1 MIFFL
6 CFLCSQLLRAETQ
19 DSGGVLISVL
29 NALTAMKNMFGSV
42 SEEYQHKPRRF
53 GNVLERSGQG
63 LRRTGTHS
71 TRRRWPAPNFGHTE
85 RRLMLPDWQMLAWG
99 ADSQE
104 RGALEEL
111 LWTRLCQ
118 RVTLLVRDGSA
129 WQSCAMDQGHL
140 SQMPLDDF
148 P

>member
-1 MIFFL
+1 
-6 CFLCSQLLRAETQ
+6 
-19 DSGGVLISVL
+19 
-29 NALTAMKNMFGSV
+29 
-42 SEEYQHKPRRF
+42 
-53 GNVLERSGQG
+53 
-63 LRRTGTHS
+63 
-71 TRRRWPAPNFGHTE
+71 
-85 RRLMLPDWQMLAWG
+85 MLPDWQMLAWG